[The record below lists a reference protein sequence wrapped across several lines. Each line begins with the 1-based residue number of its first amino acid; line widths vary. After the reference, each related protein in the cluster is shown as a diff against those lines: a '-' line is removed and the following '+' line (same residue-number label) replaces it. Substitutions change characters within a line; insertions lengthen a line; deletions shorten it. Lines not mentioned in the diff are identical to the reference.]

1 MSSLRVGLV
10 GAGHISRTHLAA
22 WRRAA
27 GCTVVGLHDRDRDAA
42 RVRADAFR
50 IPSVAEDL
58 DELIEACD
66 VVDVC
71 TPPQSHAQIALRVV
85 EAGRHLLIEK
95 PVVTELADWQQLRPE
110 IERRRVSLG
119 VVHNLKFGRGVQR
132 ALRWVA
138 EGKIG
143 RVLRLKREFLTHP
156 EADRMLVAERHWSHD
171 LPGGRWFET
180 LPHALYLT
188 HAFAGALGLDH
199 VAAFATPEAPSGAPV
214 DEVAITLRGHG
225 CIATI
230 DYSAHCQANRRRLTV
245 EGTEGAIEI
254 DVLGDS
260 AVLHRGRDA
269 KWKRPWT
276 AGLWETG
283 DVLAQWLPD
292 RVGYLLDRAR
302 GGTPHSRLIQGF
314 ALHLQGAGPNPTPLD
329 EVDYVI
335 RMSDSVGR
343 AIDAARHG

>member
-1 MSSLRVGLV
+1 VGLV

-22 WRRAA
+22 WARAE
-27 GCTVVGLHDRDRDAA
+27 GCNVVAVHDRDRDAA
-42 RVRADAFR
+42 AGRASRFG
-50 IPSVAEDL
+50 IPRVAERL

-66 VVDVC
+66 VVDIC
-71 TPPQSHAQIALRVV
+71 TPPQSHAPIVEQVIA
-85 EAGRHLLIEK
+85 ADRHLLIEK
-95 PVVTELADWQQLRPE
+95 PVVTDLADWQRLLPE

-138 EGKIG
+138 GGRIG
-143 RVLRLKREFLTHP
+143 RVLRLKHEFLTHP

-188 HAFAGALGLDH
+188 HAFAGALDLDH
-199 VAAFATPEAPSGAPV
+199 VAAFATAQAPSGAPV
-214 DEVAITLRGHG
+214 DEVAITLKGER

-230 DYSAHCQANRRRLTV
+230 DYSAHCRINRRRLTV
-245 EGTEGAIEI
+245 EGTDGSIEV
-254 DVLGDS
+254 DLLGDS

-276 AGLWETG
+276 LGLREAA

-292 RVGYLLDRAR
+292 RLGYLLDRGA
-302 GGTPHSRLIQGF
+302 GGNPHARLIRDF
-314 ALHLQGAGPNPTPLD
+314 ALHLRGSGPNPTPLD

-343 AIDAARHG
+343 RIDAARHV